1 MMNDT
6 KIRKVEAFLER
17 NTKAEFY
24 HFAWVKDNMYT
35 AIFATQHDVK
45 LLRERDIVYDIRV
58 KSNGDTNIRVTFR
71 CDKMLDVPAKLDYM
85 MAVWPEMK
93 ETGAGRFGVV
103 WCWRVTRPGVDG
115 RKVVKEGFAL
125 LRRDAIQA
133 ADKAIEDRLS
143 QAG

>member
-1 MMNDT
+1 MNES

-24 HFAWVKDNMYT
+24 HFGWVKDNMY
-35 AIFATQHDVK
+35 AAVFATLHDVK
-45 LLRERDIVYDIRV
+45 LLRESGIVYDVRV
-58 KSNGDTNIRVTFR
+58 KSNGQENIKVTFR
-71 CDKMLDVPAKLDYM
+71 CDKTLDVPAKLDYM
-85 MAVWPEMK
+85 LMVWPEMK

-115 RKVVKEGFAL
+115 RKVVNEGFAL
-125 LRRDAIQA
+125 LRRDAIA
-133 ADKAIEDRLS
+133 EADKVIDGRLS